1 MPPVPL
7 APAETCAQKVVVR
20 FNRGDVLGRERAE
33 RVACRVGRAL
43 EYYLFVYL
51 GLDLVRLV
59 SAIPRYAVIEG
70 LFTASTLVYSL
81 LVIRS
86 ELIRRRGSV

>member
-1 MPPVPL
+1 MGAGL
-7 APAETCAQKVVVR
+7 GGNAEGGEGAYWARPTRKVSVT
-20 FNRGDVLGRERAE
+20 GCC
-33 RVACRVGRAL
+33 VACRVGRAL